1 MAHLPR
7 EPEAF
12 GEQVLAILRRHWPDR
27 AVELTGPFD
36 LIVDGRHLGLENVYR
51 MVLGDPERGTD
62 IVEDYLE
69 KILDG
74 DELGTSVIPWELA
87 RHRIMPRIQPEAIF
101 RQLDREQVAHVPWV
115 NGTVIVFVLDMPQVT
130 VSLTVEQAVRWGV
143 DMDTLDEI
151 ARRNLEKYS
160 PELKIQVV
168 ESRDGG
174 RAAILNEYDGYD
186 AARVLLGKL
195 HERLA
200 PELDGDFLVATPARD
215 MFVALTANPPEFV
228 DRLRK
233 RVAQDYRRLPYPITR
248 ELFLVTR
255 DGVAGTAA

>member
-12 GEQVLAILRRHWPDR
+12 GEQVFAILRRHWPDR
-27 AVELTGPFD
+27 EVELTGPFD

-87 RHRIMPRIQPEAIF
+87 KQRIMPRIQPETIF

-160 PELKIQVV
+160 PELNIQVI

-186 AARVLLGKL
+186 AARLLLGRL

-215 MFVALTANPPEFV
+215 MFVAMTSNPPDFV